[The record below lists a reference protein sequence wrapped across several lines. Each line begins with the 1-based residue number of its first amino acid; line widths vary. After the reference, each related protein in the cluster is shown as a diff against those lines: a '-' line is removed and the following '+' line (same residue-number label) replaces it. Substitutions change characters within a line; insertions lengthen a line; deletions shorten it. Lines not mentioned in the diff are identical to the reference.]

1 MRNIFMKRRIE
12 KAWRKRMEEYDKVK
26 MLVYASYISKRF
38 KEDALKLATIYA
50 EYWMVQHYGTH
61 WREKTMTNK
70 RTV

>member
-1 MRNIFMKRRIE
+1 MRKLFMKRRIE

-50 EYWMVQHYGTH
+50 EYWMVQHHGTH
-61 WREKTMTNK
+61 WREKTIM
-70 RTV
+70 R